1 MAPAQLPQG
10 LDRGQHVEL
19 EHRAASQWIRR
30 ALMGAF
36 AALAVIALLNVVG
49 QRASEVTAAGP
60 AAQLTVRSPT
70 RLRGGLLYQ
79 TAFTVVARHHIE
91 RLHLVLSPGWF
102 DGITMNT
109 LEPSPGQEGS
119 RNGRVSLSYGT
130 LDPGQ
135 RLVVF
140 IEWQVNPTTVDRR
153 DLYANL
159 YDGGKQLA
167 RVRRTVTILP

>member
-1 MAPAQLPQG
+1 M
-10 LDRGQHVEL
+10 DRGHHVAL
-19 EHRAASQWIRR
+19 EHRAASLWIRR
-30 ALMGAF
+30 ALMAAFGAI
-36 AALAVIALLNVVG
+36 ALLALLNVAG
-49 QRASEVTAAGP
+49 QRPSAVTAAGP
-60 AAQLTVRSPT
+60 TAALTVRAPT

-79 TAFTVVARHHIE
+79 TAFTVVARRSIE

-119 RNGRVSLSYGT
+119 RNGCVSLSYGS

-140 IEWQVNPTTVDRR
+140 AEWQVNPTTVDRR
-153 DLYANL
+153 DVYADLYE
-159 YDGGKQLA
+159 GGKLLA
-167 RVRRTVTILP
+167 RVRRTLTIFP